1 MMAKIL
7 TANDLKS
14 GQVVFLAED
23 GSWTPIA
30 KEARVALNDAVT
42 EELAQQGARAEA
54 ENIVTLVEIIPAEL
68 LEDGPWPSRNREQI
82 RAKGPTVRRDLGY
95 QAEGLI

>member
-1 MMAKIL
+1 MSAKIL

-30 KEARVALNDAVT
+30 KEARVALDDAAAK
-42 EELAQQGARAEA
+42 ELAQQGARAEA
-54 ENIVTLVEIIPAEL
+54 ENLVTLVEVIPAEFGD
-68 LEDGPWPSRNREQI
+68 DGPWPSRNREQI

>member
-1 MMAKIL
+1 MAKIL

-30 KEARVALNDAVT
+30 KEARIALDDGAA
-42 EELAQQGARAEA
+42 EDLAQIGARAEA
-54 ENIVTLVEIIPAEL
+54 ENLVTLMEVIPAEIR
-68 LEDGPWPSRNREQI
+68 DGAIWPSRNREQI
-82 RAKGPTVRRDLGY
+82 RATGPSVRRDLGY
-95 QAEGLI
+95 QAEGML